1 MCDGGVRRSFLSM
14 ARSVRRDVQGGWGRV
29 TARGIERRAI
39 FADEPFLGLLAAMQD
54 GQRMPG

>member
-1 MCDGGVRRSFLSM
+1 M